1 MNFIKSTVIAA
12 TTATMFG
19 CASAPPPKSDS
30 EIANAYY
37 GRKLDQSE
45 CQEAAK
51 RSIGKEL
58 KDPYSAQYRFTD
70 CRKNY
75 LNQYGKYYFGYHIGG
90 LVNAKNG
97 YGGYVG
103 ETRFDVIIQDG
114 TVIARCIAKANHKT
128 GCSTPYSYN
137 THASYAR

>member
-1 MNFIKSTVIAA
+1 MDFTKLTI
-12 TTATMFG
+12 TATAMATMVG
-19 CASAPPPKSDS
+19 CASPPPPKTDT

-37 GRKLDQSE
+37 GRELSQSE

-51 RSIGKEL
+51 RSIGKSL

-75 LNQYGKYYFGYHIGG
+75 LNQYSRYYYGYHIGG
-90 LVNAKNG
+90 LVNGKNS

-114 TVIARCIAKANHKT
+114 VVIAKCIEKAGVET
-128 GCSTPYSYN
+128 GCDAPYDWTTN
-137 THASYAR
+137 TTYAR